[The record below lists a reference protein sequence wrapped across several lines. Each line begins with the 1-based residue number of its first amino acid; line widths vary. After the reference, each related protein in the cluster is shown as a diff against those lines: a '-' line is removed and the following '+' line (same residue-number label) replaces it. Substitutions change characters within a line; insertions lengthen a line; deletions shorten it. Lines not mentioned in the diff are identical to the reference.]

1 MEDYSEKCTITSTTT
16 NLPPCAIQIHP
27 DNASIIFVA
36 TYKLEDD
43 RSRNG
48 TVDVYKLENDELK
61 LQQSCRTDSSILD
74 LKISPFDHSFLCTSQ
89 STGNII
95 TWKWDGSELTQQKS
109 YQLFDE
115 SLLVLSITFSPTS
128 KDLMVATLTSG
139 EVVLIRITDS
149 ELKIDRQLHEHSLEA
164 WISSFGGD
172 DFPNLV
178 MSGGDDAALMISDLR
193 VPLYEDGEQE
203 VDYSNGVTD
212 TISNNR
218 IHQAGVT
225 SILPSWRKS
234 HGAQIWTGSYDDTLA
249 CLDLRKTGM
258 VAVNTRS
265 VVSRQELG
273 GGVWRLL
280 PNPKN
285 VDTVLTCCMYNGAY
299 ILDAAGVTEEEPS
312 SIVKYYK
319 AGHDSMVYGG
329 DWSPN
334 GDYVATCSF
343 YDKQLRIWKP

>member
-1 MEDYSEKCTITSTTT
+1 MQDDSEKSTITSTTT

-27 DNASIIFVA
+27 DDGSIIFVA

-48 TVDVYKLENDELK
+48 TVDVYKFADSKLA
-61 LQQSCRTDSSILD
+61 LQQSCKTESSILD
-74 LKISPFDHSFLCTSQ
+74 LKISPFDKSMICTSQ

-95 TWKWDGSELTQQKS
+95 VWHWDGSELTQKAS
-109 YQLFDE
+109 YQLFEE
-115 SLLVLSITFSPTS
+115 SLLVLSITFSPAF
-128 KDLMVATLTSG
+128 KNLLVATLTSG
-139 EVVLIRITDS
+139 EVVLVKITDS
-149 ELKIDRQLHEHSLEA
+149 GLEIDRTLHEHSLEA
-164 WISSFGGD
+164 WISSFGGEE
-172 DFPNLV
+172 FPQLV
-178 MSGGDDAALMISDLR
+178 LSGGDDAALMISDLR
-193 VPLYEDGEQE
+193 APQYEDGQE
-203 VDYSNGVTD
+203 EVNYMTGVAD

-234 HGAQIWTGSYDDTLA
+234 HPAQIWTGSYDDTLA

-258 VAVNTRS
+258 LAVNTRS

-280 PNPKN
+280 PNPQN
-285 VDTVLTCCMYNGAY
+285 HDTVLSCCMYNGAY
-299 ILDAAGVTEEEPS
+299 ILDASAATEEEPS

-319 AGHDSMVYGG
+319 SGHDSMVYGG

-343 YDKQLRIWKP
+343 YDKQLRIWSP

>member
-16 NLPPCAIQIHP
+16 KLPPCAIQIHP
-27 DNASIIFVA
+27 DDASIIFVA

-128 KDLMVATLTSG
+128 EDLMVATLTSG

-193 VPLYEDGEQE
+193 APLYEDGEQE
-203 VDYSNGVTD
+203 VDYSNGVAD

-285 VDTVLTCCMYNGAY
+285 ADTVLTCCMYNGAY
-299 ILDAAGVTEEEPS
+299 ILDAAGATEEEPS

-329 DWSPN
+329 DWSPG